1 MGPQLSKP
9 QGTSDGGLAS
19 VLFTFL
25 WLWKNERQEQ
35 LQAGRVYLG
44 SQFEGAVHHGEEG
57 MAAGAGG
64 TMVRRQRDMDAGTQL
79 TLSFLIN

>member
-1 MGPQLSKP
+1 M
-9 QGTSDGGLAS
+9 
-19 VLFTFL
+19 LFTFIL
-25 WLWKNERQEQ
+25 LWKNERQEQ